1 MCATTTP
8 TGRSRS
14 AVHPHK
20 GDLLQFPLHAQP
32 LPEEG
37 HDGGGERDE
46 QPPLHVEGE
55 AVRRGAHQEM
65 QHEQG
70 QREIEALLGP
80 LHLRQ
85 AAQKKTVQT
94 AQTAP
99 IWGEGERRKTI
110 PTWCHKNN
118 QRCPRET
125 GRCEGL
131 MAIQGERTGNCLKTE
146 IFFDSASDF
155 VSHEKMFLQGKIWK

>member
-85 AAQKKTVQT
+85 AAQKK
-94 AQTAP
+94 
-99 IWGEGERRKTI
+99 
-110 PTWCHKNN
+110 NSS
-118 QRCPRET
+118 
-125 GRCEGL
+125 
-131 MAIQGERTGNCLKTE
+131 
-146 IFFDSASDF
+146 DSPDSPD
-155 VSHEKMFLQGKIWK
+155 MGGG